1 MLENYKVAALIGTI
15 VFLLSGV
22 LPLVSISLFDFSFYF
37 SLLSVYNLVLQGGSS
52 SSASFTV
59 TAGSVGFLLMMIL
72 YPVAL
77 ILGMVSIF
85 KRKVAVAAG
94 ILGLICW
101 AGAAVALNDLQVMS
115 YAGLALYVGFLGAII
130 LLIASGLK
138 PSMTAPQAPPP
149 PPAPQ

>member
-22 LPLVSISLFDFSFYF
+22 LPLVSLSLFDFSYYF
-37 SLLSVYNLVLQGGSS
+37 SLFNAYGLVMQGGSS

-59 TAGSVGFLLMMIL
+59 TAGSVGVLLTIIL
-72 YPVAL
+72 FPVAL
-77 ILGMVSIF
+77 VLGIVSIF
-85 KRKVAVAAG
+85 KRKVAAVAG

-101 AGAAVALNDLQVMS
+101 IGWAMALNELQVMS
-115 YAGLALYVGFLGAII
+115 YAGLALYVGILGAII
-130 LLIASGLK
+130 LLIASALR
-138 PSMTAPQAPPP
+138 PTPTAPQIPP